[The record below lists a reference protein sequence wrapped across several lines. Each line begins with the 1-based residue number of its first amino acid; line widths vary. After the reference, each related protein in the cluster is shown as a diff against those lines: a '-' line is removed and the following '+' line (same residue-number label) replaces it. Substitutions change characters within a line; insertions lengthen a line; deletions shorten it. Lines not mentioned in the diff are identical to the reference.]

1 MEIAKKKY
9 KPFYKFSIPNDWD
22 LEKLSKF
29 GITYSGLS
37 GKSKEHFGFGKPY
50 IPYKNIYANTIIKDG
65 DFDLVSVG
73 PNENQ
78 TKIKNGDLFFTISS
92 ETPGELAMCS
102 VYLGHENELYLNSFC
117 FGFRPMNKD
126 EISTSYLAHL
136 FRSSVGRRI
145 IYKLAQGAT
154 RYNISKK
161 NLIKEDFPF
170 PPISEQRA
178 IAKALNS
185 MDEAINI
192 HEKLIIQKKQEKKW
206 LMQNILSGKKR
217 NKTFSIVKEYKKTKL
232 GTLPVDWE
240 ILFLKELL
248 IPVGAAVSPK
258 KDELYQQIGI
268 RSHKKGIFY
277 KDKVSG
283 ASLGKKR
290 VFWIEPDCFIVN
302 IVFAWEHAIA
312 KTTESEVG
320 MIASH
325 RFPMYKPKE
334 KILDLN
340 YLLYFFKSQRGK
352 YLLGLASPGGAGRN
366 KTLGKSEFLKL
377 QIPVPTVEEQVAISQ
392 ILIATDK
399 ELNLLKEKK
408 DKLSKQKK
416 GMMQLLLT
424 GKKRLKI

>member
-1 MEIAKKKY
+1 
-9 KPFYKFSIPNDWD
+9 
-22 LEKLSKF
+22 
-29 GITYSGLS
+29 
-37 GKSKEHFGFGKPY
+37 
-50 IPYKNIYANTIIKDG
+50 
-65 DFDLVSVG
+65 
-73 PNENQ
+73 
-78 TKIKNGDLFFTISS
+78 
-92 ETPGELAMCS
+92 
-102 VYLGHENELYLNSFC
+102 
-117 FGFRPMNKD
+117 MNKD